1 MRRKPS
7 ASLAS
12 PGLTSPS
19 ASMLGIQM
27 KDLGA
32 RSGTNRA
39 CDTCAGHDSADDAD
53 ATFSVLRGPPPG
65 YRSYASRAA
74 TSTVTPGRDPQNE
87 GRRTA
92 VDTPDSRM
100 IKVSSSS
107 GIPNSSQAFQNQRL
121 SCPRKGKQASG
132 VCLHLAENNSAT
144 AHHFDALQGVA
155 SVD

>member
-1 MRRKPS
+1 
-7 ASLAS
+7 
-12 PGLTSPS
+12 
-19 ASMLGIQM
+19 MLGIQM
-27 KDLGA
+27 QDLGA
-32 RSGTNRA
+32 WSGTDLA

-74 TSTVTPGRDPQNE
+74 TSNVTPGRDTQSK

-100 IKVSSSS
+100 TNVSSSS
-107 GIPNSSQAFQNQRL
+107 GNPNPSPAFPDQRL
-121 SCPRKGKQASG
+121 SRPDKGKQASG
-132 VCLHLAENNSAT
+132 VCLRLGENDSAT
-144 AHHFDALQGVA
+144 AHHFDSLQGVA